1 MQLLIDSTDLN
12 EIRTA
17 LSWGIMDGITT
28 NPTLIAKA
36 GPDNEGT
43 LKKLLDISPGV
54 VFAQAVGW
62 KEVAPL
68 KAQAKWLHK
77 LSDRIIVKLPMS
89 VAGIQAVTEL
99 KKELPGIRLAVTAV
113 STVSQAYLIGKAGA
127 EVCALFNGPMDLEQ
141 DQPVNL
147 VAPVRK
153 IYDRY
158 GFKTKILTAGRF
170 ARGFGESAAEGADMC
185 TMRFEF
191 WKLIFEHSFTDKR
204 MTGFLSDWKGVFGDK
219 TWPTA

>member
-1 MQLLIDSTDLN
+1 MQLLIDSSDLN

-17 LSWGIMDGITT
+17 VSWGIMDGITT

-36 GPDNEGT
+36 GSDHQGT
-43 LKKLLDISPGV
+43 LQKLLDASPGV
-54 VFAQAVGW
+54 VFAQVIGW
-62 KEVAPL
+62 KEVGPL
-68 KAQAKWLHK
+68 KAQARWLHQF
-77 LSDRIIVKLPMS
+77 SNRIIVKLPMS

-99 KKELPGIRLAVTAV
+99 KREVPTIRLAVTAV
-113 STVSQAYLIGKAGA
+113 STVAQAFLVGKAGA
-127 EVCALFNGPMDLEQ
+127 EVCALFNGPLDLEQ
-141 DQPVNL
+141 DQPLNL

-153 IYDRY
+153 IYDHF

-170 ARGFGESAAEGADMC
+170 ARGFGESAAEGADVC

-191 WKLIFEHSFTDKR
+191 LKLIFEHSFTDKR
-204 MTGFLSDWKGVFGDK
+204 MSGFLNDWKAVLGDQ

>member
-1 MQLLIDSTDLN
+1 
-12 EIRTA
+12 
-17 LSWGIMDGITT
+17 
-28 NPTLIAKA
+28 
-36 GPDNEGT
+36 
-43 LKKLLDISPGV
+43 
-54 VFAQAVGW
+54 
-62 KEVAPL
+62 
-68 KAQAKWLHK
+68 
-77 LSDRIIVKLPMS
+77 
-89 VAGIQAVTEL
+89 
-99 KKELPGIRLAVTAV
+99 
-113 STVSQAYLIGKAGA
+113 
-127 EVCALFNGPMDLEQ
+127 MDLEQ

-158 GFKTKILTAGRF
+158 GFPTKILTAGRF

-204 MTGFLSDWKGVFGDK
+204 MSGFLSDWKGVFGDK